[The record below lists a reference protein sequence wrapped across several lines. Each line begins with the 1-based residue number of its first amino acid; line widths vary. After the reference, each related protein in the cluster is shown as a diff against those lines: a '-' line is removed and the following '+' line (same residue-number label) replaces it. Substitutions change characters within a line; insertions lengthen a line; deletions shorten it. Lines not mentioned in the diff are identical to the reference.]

1 MAACECAVRLG
12 VSAKTDVSVFPVTA
26 SDDVYRAAVMVVVIW
41 VIPAAVVMVVVP
53 WVMPSPVAA
62 IVSSPISSIV
72 PWIIIASVIPWV
84 IKATPVSGVSPWVI
98 ISVVAPWAI

>member
-26 SDDVYRAAVMVVVIW
+26 SDYVYRAAVMVVVIW

-53 WVMPSPVAA
+53 WVMPAPVT
-62 IVSSPISSIV
+62 
-72 PWIIIASVIPWV
+72 SVIPWV
-84 IKATPVSGVSPWVI
+84 VE
-98 ISVVAPWAI
+98 SVVAPWAI

>member
-26 SDDVYRAAVMVVVIW
+26 SDYVYRPTMMVVVIW

-53 WVMPSPVAA
+53 WVMPAPVT
-62 IVSSPISSIV
+62 
-72 PWIIIASVIPWV
+72 SVIPWV

>member
-26 SDDVYRAAVMVVVIW
+26 SDDVYRPTMMVVVIW

-53 WVMPSPVAA
+53 WVMPA
-62 IVSSPISSIV
+62 
-72 PWIIIASVIPWV
+72 
-84 IKATPVSGVSPWVI
+84 PVSGVSPWVI

>member
-12 VSAKTDVSVFPVTA
+12 VSAKADVSVFPVTA
-26 SDDVYRAAVMVVVIW
+26 SDYVYRPTMMVVVIW

-53 WVMPSPVAA
+53 WVMPAPVTS
-62 IVSSPISSIV
+62 IVSSPV
-72 PWIIIASVIPWV
+72 TSVIPWV